1 MPQLPGKHTPFIAL
15 APMEGVSSLPM
26 RLWWFLASAPTS
38 LATPFLRVTPT
49 FPLGALPP
57 GFSPELAQLRSYLH
71 YTLVPQMMAA
81 DSADFVRTAPYF
93 LASAPFVELNAGCPS
108 PTCVGKGAGSSLL
121 RVGDEFHGFVDAL
134 QRGLGASA
142 VAVKM
147 RTGFYDSSE
156 FIHLISGLNEFPL
169 ARLTVHG
176 RTRPDRYSG
185 QARWDLIA
193 DASNSLSTAVV
204 ASGDVVDQAS
214 LAHRLAKAPGVAGV
228 LIGRGALRNPW
239 IFEELRAGATVHLSF
254 ATLRYALIAHAL
266 LHELFQVHMDLLFEL
281 CKTGLFDRSCGTDE
295 ASWRR
300 VQEALAKAL
309 YGAHHPGFTGDAEP
323 SDGWPLTRQ
332 TLGRLKMLWNYLRSS
347 LPPAFFAPTL
357 LRAPS
362 LAAFLSHLQRIFVD
376 YQNQGGEALLA
387 LQHQPAL
394 DWMYNGD
401 KQQRP
406 DAVLQ

>member
-1 MPQLPGKHTPFIAL
+1 
-15 APMEGVSSLPM
+15 
-26 RLWWFLASAPTS
+26 
-38 LATPFLRVTPT
+38 VTPT
-49 FPLGALPP
+49 FPLGALPR
-57 GFSPELAQLRSYLH
+57 GFSPELAELRSYLR
-71 YTLVPQMMAA
+71 YSLVPQMMAA

-121 RVGDEFHGFVDAL
+121 RVGDEFHRFVGAL
-134 QRGLGASA
+134 QRGLGAPA

-147 RTGFYDSSE
+147 RTGFHESTE
-156 FIHLISGLNEFPL
+156 FIHLLGGLKEYSL

-193 DASNSLSTAVV
+193 NASTALRTPVV

-214 LAHRLAKAPGVAGV
+214 LAQRLAQAPGVAGV

-239 IFEELRAGATVHLSF
+239 IFAALRAGAPVQLSF

-266 LHELFQVHMDLLFEL
+266 LHELFQVNMDLLFEL
-281 CKTGLFDRSCGTDE
+281 CKTGLFDHSCGTDE
-295 ASWRR
+295 ASWQR
-300 VQEALAKAL
+300 VQAVLAKAV
-309 YGAHHPGFTGDAEP
+309 YGTQHPGLTCGAEP
-323 SDGWPLTRQ
+323 GGDWPLTRQ

-357 LRAPS
+357 LRTPS
-362 LAAFLSHLQRIFVD
+362 LAAFLQHLQQIFID

-387 LQHQPAL
+387 LRHQPAL
-394 DWMYNGD
+394 DWMYSDD

-406 DAVLQ
+406 EAMGR